1 MWNFGCSILT
11 DFISRMFELSTAFS
25 CWVTDYYLF
34 LALTIFRVYM
44 IVLRKQKSKKKKKK
58 ISYKNE
64 FIG

>member
-34 LALTIFRVYM
+34 FSAEKIKGKNNW
-44 IVLRKQKSKKKKKK
+44 IKKKKKK
-58 ISYKNE
+58 KKKKKNSYKNE